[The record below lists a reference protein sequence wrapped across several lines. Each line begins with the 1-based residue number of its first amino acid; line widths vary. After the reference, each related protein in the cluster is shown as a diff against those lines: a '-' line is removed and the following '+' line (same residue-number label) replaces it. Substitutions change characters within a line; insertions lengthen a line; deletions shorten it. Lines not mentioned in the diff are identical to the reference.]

1 MDPYER
7 LLMESRRSEL
17 RVYSRPLTS
26 ILSELKEII
35 SDCDEESLLFL
46 SKKKKFT
53 INRSLMLYSVISTMK
68 WQARENVA
76 YIIELK

>member
-26 ILSELKEII
+26 IPSELKEII
-35 SDCDEESLLFL
+35 SDCDEEISLLCL
-46 SKKKKFT
+46 SKKKKE
-53 INRSLMLYSVISTMK
+53 IYN
-68 WQARENVA
+68 
-76 YIIELK
+76 